1 MAEEAG
7 ARCRILA
14 WSDRLISDLFSVA
27 VCARRRTM
35 DFEKTPKMFDKLG
48 LMIRKTER
56 HLTED
61 YPLLDALLPILEY
74 NPDQL
79 RAGGFLDKWLTA
91 ALRAE
96 AAVNTAEI
104 ALKPFGI
111 VREDLMLLLQDRM
124 KERFNGLKAAKK
136 SRKK

>member
-1 MAEEAG
+1 
-7 ARCRILA
+7 
-14 WSDRLISDLFSVA
+14 
-27 VCARRRTM
+27 M
-35 DFEKTPKMFDKLG
+35 DFEKTPRMFDKLG
-48 LMIRKTER
+48 LLIRKTER

-74 NPDQL
+74 NTDQL
-79 RAGGFLDKWLTA
+79 RAGGFLDEWLSA
-91 ALRAE
+91 ALRAS
-96 AAVNTAEI
+96 AAVNTAET

-124 KERFNGLKAAKK
+124 KERFNGLKATKR

>member
-1 MAEEAG
+1 
-7 ARCRILA
+7 
-14 WSDRLISDLFSVA
+14 
-27 VCARRRTM
+27 M